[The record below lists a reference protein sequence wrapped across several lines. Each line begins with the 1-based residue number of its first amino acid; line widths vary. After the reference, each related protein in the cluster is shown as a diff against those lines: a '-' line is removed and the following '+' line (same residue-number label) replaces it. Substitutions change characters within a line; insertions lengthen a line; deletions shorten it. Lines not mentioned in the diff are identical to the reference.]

1 VQFAWRVPAL
11 EDKIVQGA
19 VAEMLSAIYEVDFL
33 GFSYGFRPGRNP
45 HQALDALQT
54 ALMAER
60 INWVLDAD
68 IRSFFDSVDHEW
80 LLRML
85 AHRVAD
91 PRVLRLVRQWLRAGV
106 INGGTWQANDEG
118 TPQGAGIS
126 PLLSN
131 IVLHYVLDLW
141 VQKWR
146 RQEARG
152 RVIVVRYADDF
163 VMGFEHESDAR
174 RMMAALKERLAEF
187 GLALHEDK
195 TRLLMFG
202 RFAAERRAERGFG
215 RPETFDFL
223 GFTHYCDK
231 TLNGRFTVRRK
242 TQRKRMI
249 RKLKEM
255 RLEMR
260 RRMHIPVTDQWRWLT
275 AVLRGH
281 YGYYGLSG
289 NYRAMKR
296 FLQEVEQIWQRS
308 LARRSQKSRMF
319 APRFLKLL
327 RRLPLP
333 GPTIINPYR
342 TAPGP

>member
-1 VQFAWRVPAL
+1 
-11 EDKIVQGA
+11 
-19 VAEMLSAIYEVDFL
+19 
-33 GFSYGFRPGRNP
+33 
-45 HQALDALQT
+45 
-54 ALMAER
+54 
-60 INWVLDAD
+60 
-68 IRSFFDSVDHEW
+68 
-80 LLRML
+80 ML
-85 AHRVAD
+85 AHRVAG
-91 PRVLRLVRQWLRAGV
+91 PRILRLVRQWLRAGV
-106 INGGTWQANDEG
+106 IDGGTWQANDEG

-141 VQKWR
+141 AQKWR
-146 RQEARG
+146 RREARG

-174 RMMAALKERLAEF
+174 RMMAALKERLAGF

-202 RFAAERRAERGFG
+202 RFAAERGAERGLG

-223 GFTHYCDK
+223 GFTRHCDK
-231 TLNGRFTVRRK
+231 TLNGRFIVRRK
-242 TQRKRMI
+242 TQRERMI

-260 RRMHIPVTDQWRWLT
+260 RRMHIPVADQWHWLT

-281 YGYYGLSG
+281 YACYGLSG

-296 FLQEVEQIWQRS
+296 FL
-308 LARRSQKSRMF
+308 
-319 APRFLKLL
+319 
-327 RRLPLP
+327 
-333 GPTIINPYR
+333 
-342 TAPGP
+342 

>member
-1 VQFAWRVPAL
+1 RVGPR
-11 EDKIVQGA
+11 
-19 VAEMLSAIYEVDFL
+19 
-33 GFSYGFRPGRNP
+33 GFRAIWPG
-45 HQALDALQT
+45 AA
-54 ALMAER
+54 AG
-60 INWVLDAD
+60 
-68 IRSFFDSVDHEW
+68 FDHEW
-80 LLRML
+80 LLRMV

-91 PRVLRLVRQWLRAGV
+91 PRVLRLIRQWLRAGV
-106 INGGTWQANDEG
+106 IDGGTWQANGEG

-131 IVLHYVLDLW
+131 IFLHYVLDLW
-141 VQKWR
+141 AHKWR
-146 RQEARG
+146 RQAARG

-174 RMMAALKERLAEF
+174 QMMAALKERMAGF

-202 RFAAERRAERGFG
+202 RFAAERRAERGLD

-223 GFTHYCDK
+223 GFTHHCDK
-231 TLNGRFTVRRK
+231 TLNGRFIVRRK

-260 RRMHIPVTDQWRWLT
+260 RRMHIPVTDQWQWLS

-281 YGYYGLSG
+281 YAYYGLSG

-296 FLQEVEQIWQRS
+296 FLQEVEQIWQRT

-319 APRFLKLL
+319 APELWPKLGDGMA
-327 RRLPLP
+327 RKVA
-333 GPTIINPYR
+333 YR
-342 TAPGP
+342 GGWKPA

>member
-1 VQFAWRVPAL
+1 
-11 EDKIVQGA
+11 
-19 VAEMLSAIYEVDFL
+19 VAE
-33 GFSYGFRPGRNP
+33 
-45 HQALDALQT
+45 QT
-54 ALMAER
+54 QC
-60 INWVLDAD
+60 
-68 IRSFFDSVDHEW
+68 SPSDSVEQ
-80 LLRML
+80 
-85 AHRVAD
+85 
-91 PRVLRLVRQWLRAGV
+91 PC
-106 INGGTWQANDEG
+106 
-118 TPQGAGIS
+118 
-126 PLLSN
+126 
-131 IVLHYVLDLW
+131 
-141 VQKWR
+141 
-146 RQEARG
+146 
-152 RVIVVRYADDF
+152 
-163 VMGFEHESDAR
+163 
-174 RMMAALKERLAEF
+174 LKERLAGF

-202 RFAAERRAERGFG
+202 RFAAERRAERGLG

-223 GFTHYCDK
+223 GFTHHCDR
-231 TLNGRFTVRRK
+231 TLNGRFIVRRK

-260 RRMHIPVTDQWRWLT
+260 RRMHIPVTDQWHWLS

-281 YGYYGLSG
+281 YAYYGLSG

-308 LARRSQKSRMF
+308 LARRSQKARMF

-342 TAPGP
+342 TAPG

>member
-1 VQFAWRVPAL
+1 
-11 EDKIVQGA
+11 
-19 VAEMLSAIYEVDFL
+19 M
-33 GFSYGFRPGRNP
+33 
-45 HQALDALQT
+45 
-54 ALMAER
+54 
-60 INWVLDAD
+60 
-68 IRSFFDSVDHEW
+68 
-80 LLRML
+80 LRML
-85 AHRVAD
+85 AHQVAD
-91 PRVLRLVRQWLRAGV
+91 PRVLRLVHQWLRAGV
-106 INGGTWQANDEG
+106 IDGGTWQAKDEG

-131 IVLHYVLDLW
+131 IFLHCALDLW
-141 VQKWR
+141 VQRWR
-146 RQEARG
+146 GREARG

-174 RMMAALKERLAEF
+174 RMMAAPKERLAGF

-202 RFAAERRAERGFG
+202 RFATERRAERRLG

-223 GFTHYCDK
+223 GFTHHCDK
-231 TLNGRFTVRRK
+231 TLNGRFIVRRK
-242 TQRKRMI
+242 TQRKRTI
-249 RKLKEM
+249 RKLKEL

-281 YGYYGLSG
+281 YGYYGLTG

-342 TAPGP
+342 TAPGT